1 MAWRFRRSIKILPG
15 LRLNIGKKG
24 ASISAGPKGF
34 TTTIGK
40 TGVHQNVGLT
50 GTGLSY
56 RTKIGAPRPSG
67 SPFVDNEADP
77 IASDP
82 QFALGNYQPIERSNG
97 SSSMGFYIAVGVI
110 GVVAMLII
118 FVILASLL

>member
-67 SPFVDNEADP
+67 SRFVDTEADP